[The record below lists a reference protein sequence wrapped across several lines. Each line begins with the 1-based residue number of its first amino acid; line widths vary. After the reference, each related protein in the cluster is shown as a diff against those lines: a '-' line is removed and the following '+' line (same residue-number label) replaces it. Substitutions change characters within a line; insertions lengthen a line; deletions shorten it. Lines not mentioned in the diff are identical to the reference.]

1 MRTLRFMGVSVRP
14 GLAAHGLKVF
24 PTSECKMNARAGQR
38 LDHVHAVARRRHR
51 ADRACLL
58 VGERPIGARQRA
70 LEHGRPDHRAD
81 LARAADGGGD
91 QSPLGGHQGLAGQPA
106 GDGVHV
112 AAVGEPR
119 AASADLVQAGA
130 LRGRRR
136 VLAEH
141 VARSERVGLLGQPAG
156 PAEAIADLALG
167 ARAVLA
173 DARVGATAL
182 QQRIDRR
189 TVQAVLARA
198 GADLLCHVCAST
210 PYCLRSRVFSAQWL
224 RRSHESSSCPTS
236 AAASRASRERVEKC
250 ARTSGETST
259 SSAAPLTTGPHSS
272 PSRSRTSARRCA

>member
-38 LDHVHAVARRRHR
+38 LDHVHAVARCRHR

-136 VLAEH
+136 VLAQH

-182 QQRIDRR
+182 
-189 TVQAVLARA
+189 
-198 GADLLCHVCAST
+198 
-210 PYCLRSRVFSAQWL
+210 
-224 RRSHESSSCPTS
+224 
-236 AAASRASRERVEKC
+236 
-250 ARTSGETST
+250 
-259 SSAAPLTTGPHSS
+259 
-272 PSRSRTSARRCA
+272 